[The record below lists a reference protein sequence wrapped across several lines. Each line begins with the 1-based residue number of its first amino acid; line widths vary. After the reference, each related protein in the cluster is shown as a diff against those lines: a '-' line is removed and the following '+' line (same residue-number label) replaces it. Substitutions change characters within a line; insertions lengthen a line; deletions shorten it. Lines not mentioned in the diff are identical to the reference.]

1 MHSWPTGSHHKNKMM
16 IATVIAAAICGVM
29 MTLRFPR
36 SLPGTSKKL
45 AANCAPLCTSQ
56 KLCTS
61 QGEALCQILQVKK
74 WFWTIVNK
82 AVEAFLP
89 CTNLRKNFLQTE
101 S

>member
-1 MHSWPTGSHHKNKMM
+1 
-16 IATVIAAAICGVM
+16 
-29 MTLRFPR
+29 
-36 SLPGTSKKL
+36 
-45 AANCAPLCTSQ
+45 
-56 KLCTS
+56 LCTS